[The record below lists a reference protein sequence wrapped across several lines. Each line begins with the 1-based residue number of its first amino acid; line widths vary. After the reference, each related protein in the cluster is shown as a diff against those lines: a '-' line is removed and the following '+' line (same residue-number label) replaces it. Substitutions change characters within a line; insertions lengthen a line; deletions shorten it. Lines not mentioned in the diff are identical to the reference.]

1 MAAFPEKPTL
11 PELQSFI
18 AAFVA
23 EKGWTADRDQIYI
36 RMTEEVGEVGKEV
49 RRSWKKGNEAVSQ
62 DIGAEMAD
70 VAMNLLDLANAYGV
84 DLESAIRAKIDI
96 NRDRTWD
103 H

>member
-1 MAAFPEKPTL
+1 MTTL
-11 PELQSFI
+11 PERASLAELQAFI

-23 EKGWTADRDQIYI
+23 EKGWTADPDQIYI

-49 RRSWKKGNEAVSQ
+49 RRSWKKGNDAVRE
-62 DIGAEMAD
+62 DIGAELAD
-70 VAMNLLDLANAYGV
+70 VAMYLLDLANAYGV
-84 DLESAIRAKIDI
+84 DLETAIRAKVDL